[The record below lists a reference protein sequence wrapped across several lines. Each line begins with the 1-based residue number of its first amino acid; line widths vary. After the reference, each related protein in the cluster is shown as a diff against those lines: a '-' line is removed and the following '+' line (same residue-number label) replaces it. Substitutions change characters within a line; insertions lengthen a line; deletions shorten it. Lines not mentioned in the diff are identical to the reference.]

1 MAYCLP
7 NNLIVFISGV
17 PGAGKTTLSYE
28 LLKKHMEFRLIEET
42 DVIREILRGYQ
53 IHLASIGIST
63 PNEIAAHDVFF
74 DYEAAAQQ
82 CRAMRAS
89 IVSIVK
95 RQQRKKIPT
104 IINGVHV
111 IPEVLC
117 DSLPITSTIYI
128 NLFIS
133 SKEVLWSRLQNRN
146 PEKYKKECIP
156 FLYETNVNLHNRTS
170 QLAKKHP
177 NVISRLYGVD

>member
-1 MAYCLP
+1 
-7 NNLIVFISGV
+7 
-17 PGAGKTTLSYE
+17 
-28 LLKKHMEFRLIEET
+28 
-42 DVIREILRGYQ
+42 
-53 IHLASIGIST
+53 
-63 PNEIAAHDVFF
+63 
-74 DYEAAAQQ
+74 
-82 CRAMRAS
+82 MRAS

-177 NVISRLYGVD
+177 NVISLNIRTNTIDELLTEIETHFYRLYGVD